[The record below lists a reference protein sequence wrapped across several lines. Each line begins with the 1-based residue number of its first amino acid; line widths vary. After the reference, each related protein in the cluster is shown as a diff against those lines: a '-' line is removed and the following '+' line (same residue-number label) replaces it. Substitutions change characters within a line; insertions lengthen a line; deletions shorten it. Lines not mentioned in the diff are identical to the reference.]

1 MSLTAEALVN
11 KSLELVSPPSTY
23 LQLNKLV
30 QDPDSA
36 IDDISAV
43 INTDPALATRLL
55 KIVNSPFYGFPSQIN
70 TISRAITIVG
80 TRELMHLVL
89 ATSVINAFRGIPA
102 SLIDMDDFWHH
113 CFATAITAKLLAEEC
128 GHKATERFFIA
139 GLLHN
144 IGSLV
149 LYQSM
154 PELAGEAIR
163 SAEFGH
169 EVQFLAEQRIIGFDH
184 TEVGYA
190 LARKW
195 HLPHSLQEVA
205 RFHHRPSD
213 AEEFPID
220 VAIVHVADILVSAVP
235 FGHSGDS
242 HVPPLDPAAWDL
254 LGLNDLQMP
263 LLLQQVG
270 EQIDRLSSVM
280 LTQDAS

>member
-1 MSLTAEALVN
+1 MSLTPESLVN

-23 LQLNKLV
+23 IQLNKLI

-55 KIVNSPFYGFPSQIN
+55 RIVNSPFYGFPSQIN
-70 TISRAITIVG
+70 TISRAITIIG
-80 TRELMHLVL
+80 TRELTHLVL
-89 ATSVINAFRGIPA
+89 ATSVISAFKGIPA
-102 SLIDMDDFWHH
+102 SLVDMDAFWRHS
-113 CFATAITAKLLAEEC
+113 FATAITAKLLAEEC
-128 GHKATERFFIA
+128 GQRASERFFIA

-149 LYQSM
+149 MYQSM

-169 EVQFLAEQRIIGFDH
+169 EVLFKAEQRIIGFDH

-190 LARKW
+190 LARAW

-205 RFHHRPSD
+205 RYHHSPSE
-213 AEEFPID
+213 AEDFPID
-220 VAIVHVADILVSAVP
+220 AAIVHIADILVSSVP
-235 FGHSGDS
+235 FGHSGDN

-254 LGLNDLQMP
+254 LALNALQMP

-280 LTQDAS
+280 LAQD

>member
-1 MSLTAEALVN
+1 MGLTAQSLVN
-11 KSLELVSPPSTY
+11 KSLDLVSPPSTY
-23 LQLNKLV
+23 IQLNKLI

-55 KIVNSPFYGFPSQIN
+55 RIVNSPFYGFPSEIN
-70 TISRAITIVG
+70 TISRAITIIG
-80 TRELMHLVL
+80 TRELTHLVL

-102 SLIDMDDFWHH
+102 SLINMDQFWRHS
-113 CFATAITAKLLAEEC
+113 FATAITARLLAEEC
-128 GHKATERFFIA
+128 GQSATERFFIA

-169 EVQFLAEQRIIGFDH
+169 EVLFRAEQRVIGFDH

-190 LARKW
+190 LARAW

-205 RFHHRPSD
+205 RYHHTPAQ
-213 AEEFPID
+213 AEDFPVD
-220 VAIVHVADILVSAVP
+220 VAIIHIADILVSSVP
-235 FGHSGDS
+235 FGHSGDN
-242 HVPPLDPAAWDL
+242 HVPPLDETAWDL
-254 LGLNDLQMP
+254 LALNELQMP
-263 LLLQQVG
+263 MLMEQVD
-270 EQIDRLSSVM
+270 QKIDDLSAVM
-280 LTQDAS
+280 LSQD

>member
-113 CFATAITAKLLAEEC
+113 SFATAITAKLLAEEC

-163 SAEFGH
+163 SAEFGMKYNSWPNNALS
-169 EVQFLAEQRIIGFDH
+169 VSIILKSVMRWHGNG
-184 TEVGYA
+184 TCPTRC
-190 LARKW
+190 RKW
-195 HLPHSLQEVA
+195 RASTTAHRMPKNSRLMWQLSMSPIFWSRRCHLVTVVTVMCPPSTLQ
-205 RFHHRPSD
+205 PG
-213 AEEFPID
+213 IC
-220 VAIVHVADILVSAVP
+220 
-235 FGHSGDS
+235 
-242 HVPPLDPAAWDL
+242 W
-254 LGLNDLQMP
+254 GLTICRCHCCYNRW
-263 LLLQQVG
+263 VN
-270 EQIDRLSSVM
+270 RL
-280 LTQDAS
+280 TA

>member
-1 MSLTAEALVN
+1 MTLSAESLVN

-23 LQLNKLV
+23 IQLNKLV

-55 KIVNSPFYGFPSQIN
+55 RIVNSPFYGFPSQIN
-70 TISRAITIVG
+70 TISRAITIIG
-80 TRELMHLVL
+80 TRELTNLVL
-89 ATSVINAFRGIPA
+89 ATSVINAFKGIPT
-102 SLIDMDDFWHH
+102 SLIDMDAFWRHS
-113 CFATAITAKLLAEEC
+113 FATAITAQLLAEEA
-128 GHKATERFFIA
+128 GQRSNERFFIA

-169 EVQFLAEQRIIGFDH
+169 EVLFQAERRVIGFDH
-184 TEVGYA
+184 GEVGYA
-190 LARKW
+190 LARAW

-205 RFHHRPSD
+205 RYHHTPSE
-213 AEEFPID
+213 AEDFPMD
-220 VAIVHVADILVSAVP
+220 VAIVHIADILVSSVP
-235 FGHSGDS
+235 FGHSGDN
-242 HVPPLDPAAWDL
+242 HVPPLDPAAWDRLALDQQRVPKL
-254 LGLNDLQMP
+254 LE
-263 LLLQQVG
+263 QVN
-270 EQIDRLSSVM
+270 EQIDRLSSV
-280 LTQDAS
+280 LLAQD

>member
-1 MSLTAEALVN
+1 MTLTAEALVN
-11 KSLELVSPPSTY
+11 KSLDLVSPPNTY
-23 LQLNKLV
+23 IQLNKLL

-55 KIVNSPFYGFPSQIN
+55 RIVNSPFYGFPSQIN
-70 TISRAITIVG
+70 TISRAITIIG
-80 TRELMHLVL
+80 TRELTHLVL
-89 ATSVINAFRGIPA
+89 ATSVINAFKGIPE
-102 SLIDMDDFWHH
+102 SLVNMDQFWRHS
-113 CFATAITAKLLAEEC
+113 FATAITAQLLAEEC
-128 GHKATERFFIA
+128 GQHATERFFIA

-169 EVQFLAEQRIIGFDH
+169 EVLFKAEQRVIGFDH
-184 TEVGYA
+184 TDVGYA
-190 LARKW
+190 LARAW

-205 RFHHRPSD
+205 RYHHSPSE
-213 AEEFPID
+213 AEDFPID
-220 VAIVHVADILVSAVP
+220 VAIVHIADVLVSSVP
-235 FGHSGDS
+235 FGHSGDN

-254 LGLNDLQMP
+254 LALNEVQMP
-263 LLLQQVG
+263 MLLQQVD

-280 LTQDAS
+280 LAQE